1 MLKGVRFFEQQIV
14 ADNRGEFISWQF
26 PFFNTVESYTTFNL
40 AKTFRGLHV
49 VMNGQAKIVSCLEG
63 EVEDYIV
70 DVNEGSDSYGACM
83 VFVLGKGQS
92 VYVPA
97 GCAHGYKSAKPS
109 VIHYLMNR
117 PFDASL
123 YLTYSPKCA
132 GLNIP
137 DDWHISEKDRNGLL
151 LKEAACIY

>member
-1 MLKGVRFFEQQIV
+1 MLKHVRFFEQQV
-14 ADNRGEFISWQF
+14 VEDNRGRFISWQV
-26 PFFNTVESYTTFNL
+26 PGFNVVESYTTFNL
-40 AKTFRGLHV
+40 AHTFRGLHV

-97 GCAHGYKSAKPS
+97 GYAHGYKSVQAS
-109 VIHYLMNR
+109 VIHYLMDR
-117 PFDASL
+117 PFDPCL
-123 YLTYSPKCA
+123 YMTYSPKCA

-137 DDWHISEKDRNGLL
+137 RDWHISDKDRNGLL